1 MMKKT
6 LLAALLLSSSPLC
19 GAVEPALAQG
29 ITIGPGGVG
38 VDPGDR
44 RYRGDDRDDREY
56 SRERYRRDRD
66 RDDDDY
72 RPRRRHRRDDDDD
85 Q

>member
-1 MMKKT
+1 MKKMF
-6 LLAALLLSSSPLC
+6 AAILLLGSSPLC
-19 GAVEPALAQG
+19 AVTPVAAQG

-38 VDPGDR
+38 VDPGG
-44 RYRGDDRDDREY
+44 RYRDDRDDRDY
-56 SRERYRRDRD
+56 RRERYRRDRD
-66 RDDDDY
+66 DEDY